1 MGSEKVNAKSNE
13 GNNKVANV
21 EAAEQASKEKHSKDP
36 FYGLSDYAKKIQGLK
51 EVFTKTKAAHER
63 CDKTIASSE
72 KSDKWEVS
80 HWSAELDSLKAQCA
94 EAQKSEEKDQKAFT
108 FAVCEAAH
116 NEIAS
121 VAESIEDSG
130 DDEEL

>member
-1 MGSEKVNAKSNE
+1 MGSQKESVQKTKEYEAKTEKTTKE
-13 GNNKVANV
+13 KG
-21 EAAEQASKEKHSKDP
+21 AAEKLEK
-36 FYGLSDYAKKIQGLK
+36 A
-51 EVFTKTKAAHER
+51 THER

>member
-1 MGSEKVNAKSNE
+1 M
-13 GNNKVANV
+13 
-21 EAAEQASKEKHSKDP
+21 
-36 FYGLSDYAKKIQGLK
+36 GLK
-51 EVFTKTKAAHER
+51 EVFTKTKAAYERKCKSKEQEAKTEKTTKEKVMKVQSAAENLEKATHER
-63 CDKTIASSE
+63 CDKTLASSE

-121 VAESIEDSG
+121 VAASIEESG